1 MIRFLLINDTSKES
15 NPGCRAASSTF
26 LKALRVRGEIVSR
39 IPVGNGAKAFAALEG
54 VRRRCVIK
62 DKGAFSHYDEIVTEI
77 NVRDWQEC
85 AEEVFQNDPILR
97 RALED
102 CDEIVVNAEG
112 TIHHNLPRA
121 VSLLGLIAFAGR
133 TGKPLLV
140 INATVMAM
148 DPNLLRE
155 AFRSVT
161 FVHVRESDSQRYL
174 QSVCPNLHIVQSPDL
189 AFGATPDK
197 METDRSFRSASSQGV
212 LFTTGVFGTGKQFE
226 VLANALGP
234 NFEALAFLAV
244 GDGGEAQ
251 ELPELCNSYGIRYI
265 NCAELDWW
273 EVLEL
278 LKGFEL
284 VVSGRHH
291 INIFAM
297 LANRPLIALPSN
309 TWKIKAT
316 LADLGHDFAPVAT
329 HLELRQRLEF
339 GRVSNFASF
348 VVPERAVRSA
358 INQVNNLTGEIANG
372 NYHSV

>member
-1 MIRFLLINDTSKES
+1 MTRFLLINDTSKES

-26 LKALRVRGEIVSR
+26 LESLRVRGEIVAR
-39 IPVGNGAKAFAALEG
+39 IPVGNGVRAFAELEG

-62 DKGAFSHYDEIVTEI
+62 ETGAFSHYDEIVTEI
-77 NVRDWQEC
+77 NVGDWQGC
-85 AEEVFQNDPILR
+85 AEGLFRNDPILR
-97 RALED
+97 SALED

-121 VSLLGLIAFAGR
+121 VALLGLIAFAGR
-133 TGKPLLV
+133 MGKPLIV

-174 QSVCPNLHIVQSPDL
+174 RSVCPKLHIVQCPDL
-189 AFGATPDK
+189 AFGAAPDK
-197 METDRSFRSASSQGV
+197 MEADRSFRSSSPQGV

-226 VLANALGP
+226 VLANALLP
-234 NFEALAFLAV
+234 HFESLAFLAV

-251 ELPELCNSYGIRYI
+251 ELPELCESYGIRFI

-278 LKGFEL
+278 LKAYEL

-291 INIFAM
+291 INIFAV

-316 LADLGHDFAPVAT
+316 LADLGHEFGPVAT
-329 HLELRQRLEF
+329 HRELRQRLEF
-339 GRVSNFASF
+339 GKLSNFASF
-348 VVPERAVRSA
+348 VVPDRAVRSA
-358 INQVNNLTGEIANG
+358 INQVNNLTKEVANG